1 MKKLNLE
8 TNCKEHEIIKTYLE
22 EHASEELA
30 RKINAGVFVE
40 QDGKQLVN
48 KKTLN
53 EFMIF
58 AGKEAQNLA
67 QKGVNCACIEGS
79 LVFGWAIHY
88 FEEESI
94 IGTLYNPD
102 GTKYKKSK
110 PVAKPS
116 TTFTPPIQQKP
127 KHEQTSL
134 FDLSAFIDKKDDKKD
149 TVDNST
155 IDEIKEEID
164 ESDEEEVEEEI
175 NDTVDNEDE
184 EEINDTIEEKVVET
198 KPKGN
203 PIYNTYQ
210 DVKDSYVTSVIAMRL
225 GDFYEIFGQDAVT
238 IAKELDLTLIGR
250 DCGLDHRIPMIG
262 FPYHCA
268 DNYFD
273 KIAENHSVIAIDTNG
288 TFITSIPQKETTK
301 TRKSN
306 EEDVEKE
313 FKTSNDSSEDDL
325 QKETELM
332 KAFDQESLIKLL
344 DLFEENVAIG

>member
-102 GTKYKKSK
+102 GTKYKKPK

-134 FDLSAFIDKKDDKKD
+134 FDLSAFINKKDDKKD

-164 ESDEEEVEEEI
+164 ESNEEEVEE
-175 NDTVDNEDE
+175 
-184 EEINDTIEEKVVET
+184 
-198 KPKGN
+198 
-203 PIYNTYQ
+203 
-210 DVKDSYVTSVIAMRL
+210 
-225 GDFYEIFGQDAVT
+225 
-238 IAKELDLTLIGR
+238 
-250 DCGLDHRIPMIG
+250 
-262 FPYHCA
+262 
-268 DNYFD
+268 
-273 KIAENHSVIAIDTNG
+273 
-288 TFITSIPQKETTK
+288 
-301 TRKSN
+301 
-306 EEDVEKE
+306 
-313 FKTSNDSSEDDL
+313 
-325 QKETELM
+325 
-332 KAFDQESLIKLL
+332 
-344 DLFEENVAIG
+344 